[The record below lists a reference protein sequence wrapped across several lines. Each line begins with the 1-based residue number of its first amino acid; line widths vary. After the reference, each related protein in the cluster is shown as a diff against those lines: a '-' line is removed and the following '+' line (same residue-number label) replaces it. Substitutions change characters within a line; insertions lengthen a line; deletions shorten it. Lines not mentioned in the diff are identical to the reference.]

1 MTYLDIYNTEISG
14 SGWKD
19 HMGKIIIGLII
30 VVAIILTS
38 LYFAGVFD
46 SKEEVTPLAPVEPS
60 APVVPSAP
68 VEPSTPS
75 PFSNNQTL
83 EPFTNDL
90 PYQLNNLSVKY
101 PNEDTDYNEVLQD
114 MALDNEVKSQHKQY
128 VTDRNKVT
136 STASF
141 VPARSDTQDIVT
153 RWGLSSSSYIPIDS
167 SAREIPS
174 QEPEQGPKPI
184 RLRWN

>member
-1 MTYLDIYNTEISG
+1 MTYLDIYNING
-14 SGWKD
+14 SEEQNKKWNFVS
-19 HMGKIIIGLII
+19 IIIVLFIMGLFI
-30 VVAIILTS
+30 AFL
-38 LYFAGVFD
+38 LWAGGVFD
-46 SKEEVTPLAPVEPS
+46 KKEEKVVQPVQPIEPIQPSEPS
-60 APVVPSAP
+60 SF
-68 VEPSTPS
+68 T
-75 PFSNNQTL
+75 NI

-90 PYQLNNLSVKY
+90 PYQLENKSMKLSEEV
-101 PNEDTDYNEVLQD
+101 DYNEVLQD

-141 VPARSDTQDIVT
+141 VPARSDTQDIVP
-153 RWGLSSSSYIPIDS
+153 RWGLTTNTYIPIDS

-174 QEPEQGPKPI
+174 QDPEQGPKPV

>member
-1 MTYLDIYNTEISG
+1 MTYLDIYNING
-14 SGWKD
+14 SEEKSNN
-19 HMGKIIIGLII
+19 KIAMVLAVVIVIAVII
-30 VVAIILTS
+30 VIILAA
-38 LYFAGVFD
+38 AGVFD
-46 SKEEVTPLAPVEPS
+46 KKEEKVVESVQPIEPTQPSEPS
-60 APVVPSAP
+60 SF
-68 VEPSTPS
+68 T
-75 PFSNNQTL
+75 NI

-90 PYQLNNLSVKY
+90 PYQLENKSMKLSEEV
-101 PNEDTDYNEVLQD
+101 DYNEVLQD

-141 VPARSDTQDIVT
+141 VPARSDTQDIVP
-153 RWGLSSSSYIPIDS
+153 RWGLTTNTYIPIDS

-174 QEPEQGPKPI
+174 QDPEQGPKPV

>member
-1 MTYLDIYNTEISG
+1 MTYFDISN
-14 SGWKD
+14 
-19 HMGKIIIGLII
+19 KIIIGLII
-30 VVAIILTS
+30 VVVIIIVASIILS
-38 LYFAGVFD
+38 ILYATGVFD
-46 SKEEVTPLAPVEPS
+46 SKKEEVQPPAPIEPSAPVEPS
-60 APVVPSAP
+60 APS
-68 VEPSTPS
+68 S
-75 PFSNNQTL
+75 FSNNETL

-184 RLRWN
+184 QLRWN